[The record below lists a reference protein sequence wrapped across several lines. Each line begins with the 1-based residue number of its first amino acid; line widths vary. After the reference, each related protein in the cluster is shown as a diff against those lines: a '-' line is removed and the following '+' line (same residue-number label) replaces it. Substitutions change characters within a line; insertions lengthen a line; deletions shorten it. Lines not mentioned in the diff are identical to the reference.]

1 METDMRKMMFKIS
14 KLAPAVLLAGGLLT
28 AGEAHARGCLEDPAI
43 SGRTCDEAVCVA
55 LQADVNLKCK
65 TPAPLACRNV
75 FGCAQRTAMR
85 QRWVDCRDARVTINT
100 TCWGGGDAGH
110 IQAVTQANIS
120 ITKCDTEIAKP
131 TTQGGCTDPCPK
143 K

>member
-1 METDMRKMMFKIS
+1 MRKMMFKIS
-14 KLAPAVLLAGGLLT
+14 KFAPAALLAAGLLT
-28 AGEAHARGCLEDPAI
+28 AGEAQARGCDDANPLMMCPLAECI
-43 SGRTCDEAVCVA
+43 A
-55 LQADVNLKCK
+55 LQNQVNLLCK

-75 FGCAQRTAMR
+75 SGCAARTAMR
-85 QRWVDCRDARVTINT
+85 QRWVDCRDARVTINN
-100 TCWGGGDAGH
+100 TCWSGGDPGH

-131 TTQGGCTDPCPK
+131 TTQGGCADPCPK